1 MCPEK
6 CHELIRTTVTFISP
20 IKISAVAVFKFYTK
34 HSLEWPS
41 RKLTFKENIHQEN
54 ASIDFGV
61 YLSNY
66 FWNIKVES
74 RIVWGMKFCDMPY
87 SHKWFKFKSDFDKF
101 KMSNVGVVY
110 YLSGYTRLY
119 VMINSSQFTAQSLRW
134 FGSYFLRFCR
144 GNLILIFLTIYWV
157 QYWLQSFKE

>member
-1 MCPEK
+1 MK
-6 CHELIRTTVTFISP
+6 LIWANVTFITP
-20 IKISAVAVFKFYTK
+20 IKTSAVAVIKVYTK

-66 FWNIKVES
+66 FRNIKVES

-87 SHKWFKFKSDFDKF
+87 SHKWFKFKSGFDKF
-101 KMSNVGVVY
+101 KMSNVVVIS
-110 YLSGYTRLY
+110 YLSGYARLY
-119 VMINSSQFTAQSLRW
+119 VMRNSSHFTVQSLRW
-134 FGSYFLRFCR
+134 FGSYFLRVCR
-144 GNLILIFLTIYWV
+144 RNLILILLTIYWF
-157 QYWLQSFKE
+157 QYWLPKFQRIT